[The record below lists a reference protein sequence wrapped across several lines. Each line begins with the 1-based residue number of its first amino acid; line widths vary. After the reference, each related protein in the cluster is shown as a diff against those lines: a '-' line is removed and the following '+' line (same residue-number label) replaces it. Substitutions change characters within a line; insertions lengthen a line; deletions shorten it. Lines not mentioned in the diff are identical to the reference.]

1 MPNTPQFVRA
11 MAFAA
16 GATAKGVKEIAKP
29 LTHCIPL
36 KDPSCFPKTDNKFE
50 SWGLFFHFGRG
61 KGRGLIGER
70 LRRVI
75 LQCNSAGYAGSL
87 S

>member
-1 MPNTPQFVRA
+1 MANEPLSPRDIIFEWTDKVPMPNTPQFVRA

-50 SWGLFFHFGRG
+50 SWGLFFILGEGRG
-61 KGRGLIGER
+61 GG
-70 LRRVI
+70 
-75 LQCNSAGYAGSL
+75 
-87 S
+87 